1 MSDIAGIESDR
12 DVCVPL
18 NGVGA
23 ERLVPRWSR
32 KVVMDVLGVVD
43 IVMILASSFLT
54 LYIHNGVGIHVFG
67 GDYFA
72 IQIALV
78 AAGITRFMML
88 RNKMY
93 DQISLAD
100 FPVNP
105 VSLAAAFG
113 TGLFVVCSILLAFDA
128 VRDFHVGW
136 FSLWYVSGLSFLI
149 GWRSIARIF
158 LKKYV
163 TKGHFRSNLAVYG
176 GGYISRKLHDHLLNE
191 QDGIRFL
198 GVFDDR
204 QDETRLDSFGLK
216 ISGTLEDLMAVG
228 REGSIDQI
236 IIALPQSAERRIN
249 DIVGSLEQLPVHIHV
264 CTHVSSD
271 IVDAALRGRNVHT
284 IGPVGLL
291 NVKRKPLSD
300 WGPLLKKMEDYV
312 MGGLLLLLGLPI
324 FVIAAIAIKATSRGP
339 VFFIQKRHGLNH
351 KIINVYKFRTMTT
364 LENGKDVK
372 QAEKNDA
379 RVTSVGWLL
388 RRTSLDELPQVLN
401 VLKGEMSLVG
411 PRPHALVQ
419 NEEYG
424 ARLERYSNR
433 HQVKPGITGW
443 AQVNGFRGETKDHN
457 LMKVRVMHDL
467 HYITN
472 WTFWLDMKIILMTP
486 IYGLI
491 NKNAY

>member
-1 MSDIAGIESDR
+1 MSDIAGIESNR

-23 ERLVPRWSR
+23 ERFVPRWSR
-32 KVVMDVLGVVD
+32 KVVMDVLSVVD

-54 LYIHNGVGIHVFG
+54 LYIHDGVGIHVFG

-88 RNKMY
+88 RNNMY
-93 DQISLAD
+93 DQVSLAD

-105 VSLAAAFG
+105 VSLAASFG
-113 TGLFVVCSILLAFDA
+113 TGLFAVCSILLAFDG
-128 VRDFHVGW
+128 VQDFHVGW
-136 FSLWYVSGLSFLI
+136 FSLWYVTGLAFLI
-149 GWRSIARIF
+149 GWRSIARIV

-163 TKGHFRSNLAVYG
+163 TKGYFRSNLAVYG

-204 QDETRLDSFGLK
+204 RDETHLESFGLK
-216 ISGTLEDLMAVG
+216 ISGTLEDLIAVG

-271 IVDAALRGRNVHT
+271 IVDAALRGRNVST

-300 WGPLLKKMEDYV
+300 WGPAFK
-312 MGGLLLLLGLPI
+312 
-324 FVIAAIAIKATSRGP
+324 
-339 VFFIQKRHGLNH
+339 
-351 KIINVYKFRTMTT
+351 
-364 LENGKDVK
+364 ENGRLR
-372 QAEKNDA
+372 N
-379 RVTSVGWLL
+379 GW
-388 RRTSLDELPQVLN
+388 VA
-401 VLKGEMSLVG
+401 V
-411 PRPHALVQ
+411 A
-419 NEEYG
+419 
-424 ARLERYSNR
+424 
-433 HQVKPGITGW
+433 
-443 AQVNGFRGETKDHN
+443 F
-457 LMKVRVMHDL
+457 
-467 HYITN
+467 
-472 WTFWLDMKIILMTP
+472 
-486 IYGLI
+486 GL
-491 NKNAY
+491 ASFCHCGDCD